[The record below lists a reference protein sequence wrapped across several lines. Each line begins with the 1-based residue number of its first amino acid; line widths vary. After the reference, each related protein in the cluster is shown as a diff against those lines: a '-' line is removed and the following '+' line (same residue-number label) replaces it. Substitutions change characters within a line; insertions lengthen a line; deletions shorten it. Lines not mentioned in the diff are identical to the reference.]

1 MPWQLPSSELSGGD
15 PPPRG
20 ACPDRQPRGGRRGA
34 FLCSLCSSPAG
45 VLGGRMLIH
54 RDQLV

>member
-1 MPWQLPSSELSGGD
+1 MAMPSSGLSRGD

-20 ACPDRQPRGGRRGA
+20 ACPDRRPRGGRRGA
-34 FLCSLCSSPAG
+34 FLCSPCSSPAG